1 MSLTGFRKTNRYES
15 IEVEYFDK
23 EFKKQ
28 KGKFTG
34 FVAQIIE
41 PVNNFVYSKFPLGN
55 NE

>member
-28 KGKFTG
+28 D
-34 FVAQIIE
+34 
-41 PVNNFVYSKFPLGN
+41 PLNYGLFDLN
-55 NE
+55 RYISRARNQ